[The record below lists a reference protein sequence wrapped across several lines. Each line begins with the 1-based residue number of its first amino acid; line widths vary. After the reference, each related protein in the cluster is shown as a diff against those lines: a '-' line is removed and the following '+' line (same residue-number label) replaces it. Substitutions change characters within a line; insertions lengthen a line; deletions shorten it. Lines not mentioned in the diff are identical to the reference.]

1 MSPVDPLLLAFES
14 LTKPVRSKVIQSS
27 GDATKTV
34 TVTLPPLLTQLED
47 AITGTVGIGGS
58 GSLPSER
65 NLLDA
70 DALQRFMTIT
80 ATVRDWARMV
90 KATITPGDTGFTLRA
105 WYVGYRATPRGE
117 ASERF
122 YTNQMTGWAEQ
133 IRVKLNP
140 VRVREV
146 PGECPTCGATSWW
159 SKATREE
166 YPFPLVTEYDPEAGA
181 TLVESARSSCR
192 ACGEV
197 WKVRELAYLL
207 EEREEDTVGA

>member
-1 MSPVDPLLLAFES
+1 MGLNDDPLLLAFED
-14 LTKPVRSKVIQSS
+14 LTNPVRSKVIQGA
-27 GDATKTV
+27 GDTSRTV
-34 TVTLPPLLTQLED
+34 TVILPPLLRQLED
-47 AITGTVGIGGS
+47 AITGTLGIGGS

-70 DALQRFMTIT
+70 DALQRFMTIS

-90 KATITPGDTGFTLRA
+90 KAKVTPDNVGLTLRA
-105 WYVGYRATPRGE
+105 WYVAYRATPREE

-192 ACGEV
+192 ACGAV
-197 WKVRELAYLL
+197 FGVRELAYLL
-207 EEREEDTVGA
+207 ETAVNVGE

>member
-1 MSPVDPLLLAFES
+1 
-14 LTKPVRSKVIQSS
+14 
-27 GDATKTV
+27 
-34 TVTLPPLLTQLED
+34 
-47 AITGTVGIGGS
+47 VGIGGS

-90 KATITPGDTGFTLRA
+90 KATITPGDTGVTLRA
-105 WYVGYRATPRGE
+105 WYVGYRATTHE
-117 ASERF
+117 LASERF
-122 YTNQMTGWAEQ
+122 YAKQMEGWAEQ

-146 PGECPTCGATSWW
+146 PGNCPWCNASTWW
-159 SKATREE
+159 NRSTREE

-181 TLVESARSSCR
+181 TLVESARSMCR
-192 ACGEV
+192 ACGQA
-197 WKVRELAYLL
+197 WGVRELAYLL
-207 EEREEDTVGA
+207 ESENANGEATLEG